1 MIHEVKGSYSAT
13 DSWRAWDR
21 DSRQPMSLN
30 GKSRRFFQRINT
42 IDRRP
47 FGFMVRAKPSAYVA
61 SDGLAPL
68 KASPGNAVSEVAF
81 PSKSVQQCRSKS

>member
-1 MIHEVKGSYSAT
+1 MF
-13 DSWRAWDR
+13 
-21 DSRQPMSLN
+21 LN

-47 FGFMVRAKPSAYVA
+47 FGFTVRAQRSAYV
-61 SDGLAPL
+61 GLPPL
-68 KASPGNAVSEVAF
+68 KASLGNPVSEVAL

>member
-1 MIHEVKGSYSAT
+1 MRIYEIDHLGLRFAP
-13 DSWRAWDR
+13 A
-21 DSRQPMSLN
+21 MSLN

-47 FGFMVRAKPSAYVA
+47 FGFTVRAKHSAYVA
-61 SDGLAPL
+61 SDGLPPL
-68 KASPGNAVSEVAF
+68 KASPGNAVSEVAL